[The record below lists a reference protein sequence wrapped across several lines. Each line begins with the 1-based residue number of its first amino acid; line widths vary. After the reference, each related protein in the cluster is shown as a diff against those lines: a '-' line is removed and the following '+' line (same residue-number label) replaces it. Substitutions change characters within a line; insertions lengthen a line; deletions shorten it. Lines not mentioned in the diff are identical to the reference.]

1 MPSKYTFAPAYS
13 GQVFQYL
20 YGVSYY
26 EHLTPEQKADMDER
40 PWSPEYAGQILTE
53 ALAYFGDI
61 GMRPNTA
68 VWAGVMLGA
77 QITEIN
83 G

>member
-1 MPSKYTFAPAYS
+1 MPSKYTFAPTYS
-13 GQVFQYL
+13 VQVFQYL

-26 EHLTPEQKADMDER
+26 EQLTPEQKADYNGRE
-40 PWSPEYAGQILTE
+40 WSPEYAGKILTE
-53 ALAYFGDI
+53 ALAHFGDY

-77 QITEIN
+77 KITEIN